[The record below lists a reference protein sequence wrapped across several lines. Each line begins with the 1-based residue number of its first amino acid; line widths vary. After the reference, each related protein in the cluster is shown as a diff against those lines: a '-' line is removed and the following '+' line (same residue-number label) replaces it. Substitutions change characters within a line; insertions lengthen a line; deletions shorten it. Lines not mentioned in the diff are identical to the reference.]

1 VIVLGTV
8 IILIY
13 NSQAKKRPESPYFE
27 KPYLRNGGIGVV
39 LFGVYYLLR
48 YFVG

>member
-1 VIVLGTV
+1 MNQLGSGITMIVLGTV

-27 KPYLRNGGIGVV
+27 KPI
-39 LFGVYYLLR
+39 
-48 YFVG
+48 